1 MSKPKK
7 KRRFPIRFAALMGGS
22 LFLIAAVSLINLS
35 PDLSH
40 LDVSIVSGPKLGNY
54 YDVAE
59 RLKASAASDDGA
71 LRNLE
76 SKGSVDNL
84 KQLIAA
90 NDDCDMHFAM
100 VQDGVPAPKGHGLE
114 LIARLPKSESVFLL
128 GANASSIHRFA
139 DLRGMRVGIGPKG
152 SGTDHLA
159 RSVLESG
166 SLAPLGL
173 ALKNHELV
181 GQLRLLRDGELDLG
195 VFVLDEDASLIREAM
210 LGGMQIASFAHLDII
225 ARQFD
230 FISHGRIGAGQYDPI
245 RVIPEADRKVLRV
258 DTLIV
263 GNDCVS
269 RTDTIALLTLLQ
281 REYPN
286 LLQHNREHGGSAFFP
301 SSSDAQTFVING
313 GPEWADTHVPWL
325 VDIMP
330 IGNWFY
336 VIMGISILF
345 NLMTSIHKFRLW
357 RIDAVRERSQ
367 QVFRDLIGSRLTPA
381 EINHLE
387 PTEEHRQLSRDQVT
401 KIDGALAELDALRDR
416 CRVQEN
422 SPMVPMGQELAYRY
436 QEEQMEQVLTAVR
449 DFRRRLDLARGV
461 DPEEVVAEAE
471 SADQEASEADD
482 ET

>member
-1 MSKPKK
+1 
-7 KRRFPIRFAALMGGS
+7 
-22 LFLIAAVSLINLS
+22 
-35 PDLSH
+35 
-40 LDVSIVSGPKLGNY
+40 
-54 YDVAE
+54 
-59 RLKASAASDDGA
+59 
-71 LRNLE
+71 LE
-76 SKGSVDNL
+76 SK
-84 KQLIAA
+84 
-90 NDDCDMHFAM
+90 
-100 VQDGVPAPKGHGLE
+100 
-114 LIARLPKSESVFLL
+114 
-128 GANASSIHRFA
+128 
-139 DLRGMRVGIGPKG
+139 
-152 SGTDHLA
+152 
-159 RSVLESG
+159 

-173 ALKNHELV
+173 ALKNYELV
-181 GQLRLLRDGELDLG
+181 EQLRLLRDRELDIG
-195 VFVLDEDASLIREAM
+195 VFVLDEDASLIKEAM

-245 RVIPEADRKVLRV
+245 RVIPEVDRKVLRV

-301 SSSDAQTFVING
+301 TSTDSQTFVING

-367 QVFRDLIGSRLTPA
+367 QVFRDLIGSKLTPA
-381 EINHLE
+381 EINLLE
-387 PTEEHRQLSRDQVT
+387 PTGEHRDLSRDQVQ

-449 DFRRRLDLARGV
+449 DFRRRLDIARGEE
-461 DPEEVVAEAE
+461 PEAVIAEVE
-471 SADQEASEADD
+471 SADQEASEPDD